1 MQDDA
6 ETGDVGDFLDYW
18 SDANRQEDAIE
29 LILAHTQLVVLVMVV
44 AIPVAVAFG
53 VLAHRVPALRNL
65 IVSTASVM
73 LTIPSLALFAILI
86 PFVGIGVAPALVGLV
101 MYAQLAIVRNTV
113 SGLNS
118 VPSAVSESAKGMG
131 MGYWQRL
138 VRIEMPIAWPVVM
151 AGIRVS
157 TQLVVGIAAIHAVIG
172 GRNLGSLI
180 FGGIRRLGSAGSAE
194 SIIGGTILVILLA
207 FAFDLVFML
216 IGRLTTSRG
225 IRA

>member
-1 MQDDA
+1 M
-6 ETGDVGDFLDYW
+6 GNFLDYW
-18 SDANRQEDAIE
+18 SDSNRQEDALE
-29 LILAHTQLVVLVMVV
+29 LILAHAQLVVLVMVI
-44 AIPVAVAFG
+44 AIPIAIAFG
-53 VLAHRVPALRNL
+53 ILAHRVPALSNL
-65 IVSTASVM
+65 ITSTASVM

-86 PFVGIGVAPALVGLV
+86 PIVGIGVAPALVGLV
-101 MYAQLAIVRNTV
+101 MYSQLAIVRNTV

-118 VPSAVSESAKGMG
+118 VSPAVSESAKGMG

-138 VRIEMPIAWPVVM
+138 ARIEMPIAWPVVM

-172 GRNLGSLI
+172 GKNLGSLI
-180 FGGIRRLGSAGSAE
+180 FGGIRRLGSAGASE
-194 SIIGGTILVILLA
+194 SIIGGTVLIVLLA
-207 FAFDLVFML
+207 FVFDLVFML